1 MERFDI
7 NETFNWIDE
16 NNQKYPEFTSWL
28 KNYCQKKDVDIS
40 KEGNF
45 FAITNTLTF
54 PWPRE
59 SSRQMT
65 DVEILIFFTRLKAA
79 WHRKLGRNGV
89 KHLNLVLP
97 DKIYNEVERTARSH
111 RETMQNFVLDMIK
124 FQLPVLKLETNDK
137 ATAVRKAH
145 QYAAKQN
152 KKYKE
157 IIKELKDQSDHW
169 RKAYLEV
176 MEKLDKI
183 DEAKKDPAP
192 EPQAAANKKKSATQP
207 KVSERKIAGLES
219 SFPSTEDGVADHIS
233 KPRRSPRD

>member
-1 MERFDI
+1 MERFDK

-16 NNQKYPEFTSWL
+16 NKQKYPEFSSWFEKYCRKNDIAVSQEMISSGNKITHILPWSLTS
-28 KNYCQKKDVDIS
+28 NRHMS
-40 KEGNF
+40 
-45 FAITNTLTF
+45 
-54 PWPRE
+54 
-59 SSRQMT
+59 
-65 DVEILIFFTRLKAA
+65 DVEILIFFTKMKAA
-79 WHRKLGRNGV
+79 WHRKLGRNSV

-137 ATAVRKAH
+137 ATALRKAH

-157 IIKELKDQSDHW
+157 IIQELKDQSDRW
-169 RKAYLEV
+169 RKSYLEA

-192 EPQAAANKKKSATQP
+192 EPQTAANKKKSATKP
-207 KVSERKIAGLES
+207 KVADRKIASLES

-233 KPRRSPRD
+233 KPRRPPRV